1 MKDAKGTGGNGAK
14 LRMALIDVY
23 NVKGEKILERDIRDE
38 IFTVSVREDM
48 LHQVVRGQL
57 ASSRSGSAST
67 KNRSRVRGSR
77 RKLWRQKGTGRA
89 RVGAASSPLRRG
101 GGVAFGPMPRDY
113 SFKINKK
120 VRKAALKMALADK
133 FKTGQLIVVDDFHLE
148 EIKTKKFLEILEN
161 FDVDNVLIVTEKP
174 EENLEKSSRNV
185 RNVKLIRAEG
195 LNVYD
200 ILRHEYLLFVEPAL
214 AMVEEALGK

>member
-1 MKDAKGTGGNGAK
+1 
-14 LRMALIDVY
+14 MALIDVY
-23 NVKGEKILERDIRDE
+23 NAKGEKILERDIRDE

-48 LHQVVRGQL
+48 LHQLVRSQL

-67 KNRSRVRGSR
+67 KNRSKVRGSR

-133 FKTGQLIVVDDFHLE
+133 FKTGRLIVVDDFHLE

-174 EENLEKSSRNV
+174 DENLEKSSRNI
-185 RNVKLIRAEG
+185 RNVKLLRAEG

-200 ILRHEYLLFVEPAL
+200 ILRHECLLFVEPAL
-214 AMVEEALGK
+214 AIVEEALGK

>member
-1 MKDAKGTGGNGAK
+1 
-14 LRMALIDVY
+14 MALVDVH
-23 NVKGEKILERDIRDE
+23 NIKGEKIFERGIRDE
-38 IFTVSVREDM
+38 IFTVSIREDM

-67 KNRSRVRGSR
+67 KNRSKVRAST

-101 GGVAFGPMPRDY
+101 GGVTFGPIPRDY

-120 VRKAALKMALADK
+120 VRKAALRMALAGK
-133 FKTGQLIVVDDFHLE
+133 FKTGQLIVVDNLRLE
-148 EIKTKKFLEILEN
+148 EIKTKKFFEILEN
-161 FDVDNVLIVTEKP
+161 FDLDNVLIVTEKP
-174 EENLEKSSRNV
+174 DENLEKSSRNI
-185 RNVKLIRAEG
+185 RKVKLLRAEG

-200 ILRHEYLLFVEPAL
+200 ILTHEHLLFVESAL
-214 AMVEEALGK
+214 GIVEEALAK